1 MSRIIFFNTCNTYY
15 QKDIFFKM
23 HKTLER
29 KGQKWELYDGEQYKD
44 CNVAVVFGSTKK
56 HTGKLWKIRN
66 VSHKIKNDIDR
77 SHNTIDIPKNKLV
90 VLETPILGRQ
100 ITEEHTHFRVGL
112 DHFLPNLADFN
123 WDTND
128 TRWKVLQK
136 ELDLEV
142 KPWRETTNKKYVLL
156 LCQNLS
162 DASLLGLDMLQWI
175 MATVKHL
182 MKRTNR
188 KIVIRNHPLSK
199 VSVKEM
205 FDSFYNMKQVE
216 FSDNSLEKDF
226 AGAHC
231 SIAYTSG
238 ASIDSIMAGVPVI
251 TPSPYNFV
259 YDISSHDLE
268 QVETP
273 KLGDRQELLNKLAYT
288 QWSVEDIIEGKPLKH
303 LGIK

>member
-1 MSRIIFFNTCNTYY
+1 MLNR
-15 QKDIFFKM
+15 
-23 HKTLER
+23 E
-29 KGQKWELYDGEQYKD
+29 
-44 CNVAVVFGSTKK
+44 
-56 HTGKLWKIRN
+56 
-66 VSHKIKNDIDR
+66 
-77 SHNTIDIPKNKLV
+77 
-90 VLETPILGRQ
+90 
-100 ITEEHTHFRVGL
+100 
-112 DHFLPNLADFN
+112 
-123 WDTND
+123 
-128 TRWKVLQK
+128 K